1 MPKFTYE
8 QHVEKMKEILNQ
20 KPQQGQ
26 APSVLQK
33 LLSKAKARTNP
44 VTKGES
50 LQNG

>member
-33 LLSKAKARTNP
+33 LINKAKTRSNTTTNEE
-44 VTKGES
+44 VV
-50 LQNG
+50 QNG